1 MPRIRAGLPEG
12 LRPAAARLY
21 WGAFGDKLG
30 RVLGPDA
37 RALAF
42 LNRTIRPDHCFVALS
57 EEGALLGLAGFRTP
71 EGSFAGGGMPE
82 LVATYGRAGALWRS
96 AVLWALERE
105 VDNDRFLVDGICVA
119 PELRGQGI
127 GTALIEALCVEAR
140 ARDYQAIRL
149 DVIDTNMRARALYER
164 LGFTQVRTASI
175 GFLGHVFG
183 FRAAVTM
190 VRPLP

>member
-21 WGAFGDKLG
+21 WEAFGGKLG
-30 RVLGPDA
+30 RVLGPDV

-42 LNRTIRPDHCFVALS
+42 LHRTIRADHCYVALS
-57 EEGALLGLAGFRTP
+57 DEGALLGLAGFRTP
-71 EGSFAGGGMPE
+71 EGSFAGGGMRE

-105 VDNDRFLVDGICVA
+105 VDNDRFLLDGVCVDAGA
-119 PELRGQGI
+119 RGQGI
-127 GTALIEALCVEAR
+127 GSALVETLCAEAR
-140 ARDYQAIRL
+140 ARGYQAIRL
-149 DVIDTNMRARALYER
+149 DVIDTNLRARALYER
-164 LGFTQVRTASI
+164 LGFIPVRTASI
-175 GFLGHVFG
+175 GALGHVFG